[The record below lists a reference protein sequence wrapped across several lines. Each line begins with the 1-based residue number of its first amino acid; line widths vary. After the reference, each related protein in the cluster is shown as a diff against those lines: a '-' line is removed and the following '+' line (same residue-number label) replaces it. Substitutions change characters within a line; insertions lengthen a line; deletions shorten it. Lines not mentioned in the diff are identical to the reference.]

1 MRAYCSLV
9 LVANYLQCLAIT
21 GLKGDGWG
29 ERERR
34 EQREEG
40 HRLWYRLWLL
50 VVVVVVVVGWSWLV
64 ASGCN
69 CCDWLLYRLVVA
81 VIGCKPL

>member
-9 LVANYLQCLAIT
+9 LVANYLQCLAIQ

-34 EQREEG
+34 EQRERG
-40 HRLWYRLWLL
+40 I
-50 VVVVVVVVGWSWLV
+50 GCGIGCGCSSCCSGCCWLV
-64 ASGCN
+64 
-69 CCDWLLYRLVVA
+69 LV
-81 VIGCKPL
+81 GCKWL